1 MMTKKTTRR
10 FVAGLL
16 AFLMVFTGLPFGIF
30 EVPTAQAAPGDS
42 EATAIVLTN
51 EMKDG
56 MIPTDLV
63 DIDRKHA
70 ISGRTWVDYGG
81 LLAEYNGKDKEVDPA
96 DWVKNSDVALPNA
109 KLFLQWMDEDGS
121 LSPIYTF
128 TSNNLGAYMV
138 RPGYYDTYTPGGV
151 MTRHKFMEWK
161 GGFEVNHYPKIKI
174 WADGAWT
181 TEHNLNIVADPS
193 FGNFGGI
200 LDNPSP
206 YGATWKK
213 DAANVQIVN
222 AGVAFQY
229 RDTLTQ
235 HLPKGQ
241 RVVQVTA
248 NQDYNTD
255 NASLGGNDFLGNI
268 YWDLGYV
275 YNRTATPTYDA
286 STGDIYAKDIPV
298 LLSVAKKDGTVLRTY
313 ETKTN
318 SYGDFRFDIKDLA
331 AGNLFFGKDLQMS
344 LSVDLP
350 NNVGVWTNT
359 VIGKFSTGGPGTTE
373 TVNGWN
379 GLYGNNRVSGTGDL
393 GQRYDATLY
402 SYNDKA
408 TIKQNRGFGFQFILR
423 PQHQTFEVNPYDDTA
438 NYASPGDTANASGGG
453 YVPDIGVKYSIV
465 WYDDEHKEVG
475 RTDDVEVRADGVLI
489 KKVNGVEQPA
499 ASTFTVPTDLA
510 KDTRY
515 RAELKNTGTA
525 RILAVDTFLVTVL
538 PDAPTYVRIALDEGT
553 PEAPEGDGI
562 ITAAE
567 KGTATTTDALVGLP
581 VNVEVGDKV
590 QVDAN
595 GDGIYEHEV
604 VVTAG
609 MIEAGVVTVKDI
621 PLPAEGQELKVVA
634 KIADKV
640 SGKSKQETFTNPEGE
655 IEMRDLTKE
664 DTALINTAG
673 PEAPVLAD
681 PIKANDKTVTV
692 TVKEGKGIVNVYKEG
707 TADPIGTATV
717 PEAGGDVVVA
727 LNDGVTLA
735 KDDKLTAVHANEL
748 GNPSDPSNVVTVV
761 DPQPS
766 RLPIDLKQDVKKD
779 ANGTQILTGKVDA
792 FTPGE
797 ATMGWEVKLTDKDG
811 NVLKYTDPM
820 DNQEKEVIGK
830 VNTDGTFEFNIEN
843 KGLIHDQEVKVQLTE
858 PEKMPTL
865 STEVVK
871 LDLQGPVVTEVA
883 PVVNEGTIE
892 ITAKVDDPEAGYVI
906 QIGTKTYPAT
916 VDEKGNLTAEINA
929 ADPGDIKIIGVDK
942 LGNMSTTDV
951 ERPTAEAVNKMAI
964 HVFSIYGGNR
974 RVSVYTERPSALVTY
989 KVVRAGAVLQEGTFT
1004 TSKVGRANVT
1014 LDNNARFAIGDKL
1027 FIEASA
1033 TSEGKLYKTDPLI
1046 VQVTQ

>member
-489 KKVNGVEQPA
+489 KKVNGVEQP
-499 ASTFTVPTDLA
+499 
-510 KDTRY
+510 
-515 RAELKNTGTA
+515 
-525 RILAVDTFLVTVL
+525 
-538 PDAPTYVRIALDEGT
+538 YVGE
-553 PEAPEGDGI
+553 
-562 ITAAE
+562 
-567 KGTATTTDALVGLP
+567 TT
-581 VNVEVGDKV
+581 
-590 QVDAN
+590 
-595 GDGIYEHEV
+595 
-604 VVTAG
+604 
-609 MIEAGVVTVKDI
+609 
-621 PLPAEGQELKVVA
+621 
-634 KIADKV
+634 V
-640 SGKSKQETFTNPEGE
+640 SGKGVPGATITVLLPGTTTPVTTTVRDDYSWTVPSPTLKKGDVITATQTEKGKAPSAPSKAEPIDRPAGVSSDPVLIQSKPARYGDRTEYKVTFVGTGVAGSAIEVTLADGVTKLKTIVQPDGTWTVTSEE
-655 IEMRDLTKE
+655 ILSEIHKKLGFIASPKVVKNVAVDLTK
-664 DTALINTAG
+664 
-673 PEAPVLAD
+673 AD
-681 PIKANDKTVTV
+681 PVQDLLDRI
-692 TVKEGKGIVNVYKEG
+692 
-707 TADPIGTATV
+707 
-717 PEAGGDVVVA
+717 EAAG
-727 LNDGVTLA
+727 
-735 KDDKLTAVHANEL
+735 
-748 GNPSDPSNVVTVV
+748 
-761 DPQPS
+761 
-766 RLPIDLKQDVKKD
+766 
-779 ANGTQILTGKVDA
+779 
-792 FTPGE
+792 
-797 ATMGWEVKLTDKDG
+797 
-811 NVLKYTDPM
+811 
-820 DNQEKEVIGK
+820 
-830 VNTDGTFEFNIEN
+830 
-843 KGLIHDQEVKVQLTE
+843 
-858 PEKMPTL
+858 
-865 STEVVK
+865 
-871 LDLQGPVVTEVA
+871 
-883 PVVNEGTIE
+883 
-892 ITAKVDDPEAGYVI
+892 AGYARVT
-906 QIGTKTYPAT
+906 QT
-916 VDEKGNLTAEINA
+916 EKGKSPSKA
-929 ADPGDIKIIGVDK
+929 
-942 LGNMSTTDV
+942 V
-951 ERPTAEAVNKMAI
+951 E
-964 HVFSIYGGNR
+964 
-974 RVSVYTERPSALVTY
+974 ALVQ
-989 KVVRAGAVLQEGTFT
+989 R
-1004 TSKVGRANVT
+1004 
-1014 LDNNARFAIGDKL
+1014 LDRDGDKL
-1027 FIEASA
+1027 YDDE
-1033 TSEGKLYKTDPLI
+1033 ELLVYKTRVRNADTDLDFLDDGKEVYGYANAKFGYQATRPKNLDTDLDGI
-1046 VQVTQ
+1046 LDGVEITTGTNPRQFTR